1 MPHRLKLDPDFSEY
15 QIFGLSTHLK
25 DYKLCWH
32 INKALQQNLIRYP
45 ALSVPESEQL
55 LYSLFVHREAYEQI
69 DLYLLS
75 NFSNHVPWFVKA
87 KHFHYFFIIG
97 GSPLNSL
104 IVEIEKNLK
113 MIPQML
119 LVTRLSAGERKLA
132 QPLLTDFELHL
143 TQVSSMEKELLKDK
157 SSQKDGFITYDEEK
171 DHQIENL

>member
-1 MPHRLKLDPDFSEY
+1 MPHRLKLDPDFSDY

-32 INKALQQNLIRYP
+32 INGKLKQNLIRYP
-45 ALSVPESEQL
+45 SLTVKENEQL
-55 LYSLFVHREAYEQI
+55 QYSLFVHREAFELI

-75 NFSNHVPWFVKA
+75 NFSNHVPWFAKA

-104 IVEIEKNLK
+104 VSEIDNNLK
-113 MIPQML
+113 LIPQML
-119 LVTRLSAGERKLA
+119 LVTKLSADERKLA

-143 TQVSSMEKELLKDK
+143 TETSSKEKEQLKFK
-157 SSQKDGFITYDEEK
+157 TPKRAGFKPSEDEEGS
-171 DHQIENL
+171 QT